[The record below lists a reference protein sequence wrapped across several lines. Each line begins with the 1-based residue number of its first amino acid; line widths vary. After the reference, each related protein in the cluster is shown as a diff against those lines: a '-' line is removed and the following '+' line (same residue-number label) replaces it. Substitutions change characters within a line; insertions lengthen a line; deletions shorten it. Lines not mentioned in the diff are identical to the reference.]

1 MNPQPGLTANAAPDM
16 PARLHALA
24 LRCIP
29 GATGVAGVRE
39 VTSGASQSLWA
50 FDALT
55 PAGVVPLIVR
65 IARLWSEQAQAGS
78 AGMAAEAALLRLAA
92 AGGVPVPALHGELI
106 PQDGLGEGYVMQR
119 LDGETRGPR
128 ILRDAAFDAVRPQL
142 AAQCGEIM
150 ARIHALPRAALPPLR
165 TAFAHDEATGWAERL
180 RAGGSVR
187 PVLAWAL
194 RWLLDHASAPQ
205 GEAVLVHA
213 DFRNGNLMVGP
224 EGVRGVLDWEL
235 AHLGDPMEDLGLF
248 CMNAWRYGQID
259 QPAGGLGSREALFA
273 GYTRVTGQ
281 PVDAAR
287 VHWWEVFGAFKW
299 CVSCDSMGRA
309 FSTGADPALERAA
322 IGRRAS
328 ESELEL
334 LHLLAPRP

>member
-1 MNPQPGLTANAAPDM
+1 MTLEHSDNSDTDM
-16 PARLHALA
+16 ASKLHAVA

-39 VTSGASQSLWA
+39 ITSGASQSLRA

-55 PAGVVPLIVR
+55 PQGEVPLVVR
-65 IARLWSEQAQAGS
+65 SARLWSAETQAGS
-78 AGMAAEAALLRLAA
+78 AGMAAEAALLRVAA
-92 AGGVPVPALHGELI
+92 AGDIPVPVVHGELI

-119 LDGETRGPR
+119 LRGETRGAR
-128 ILRDAAFDAVRPQL
+128 ILRDASFDAVRPGL
-142 AAQCGEIM
+142 AAQCGAIM

-165 TAFAHDEATGWAERL
+165 TAFARDEALGWAERL
-180 RAGGSVR
+180 RAGGTSR

-194 RWLLDHASAPQ
+194 RWLLTHAPEPQ

-224 EGVRGVLDWEL
+224 EGVLGVLDWEL

-248 CMNAWRYGQID
+248 CMNAWRYGNID
-259 QPAGGLGSREALFA
+259 QPAGGFGSREALFA
-273 GYTRVTGQ
+273 GYAGVAGK
-281 PVDAAR
+281 PIDAAR
-287 VHWWEVFGAFKW
+287 VHWWEVFGTVKW

-309 FSTGADPALERAA
+309 FSTGADTALERAA

-334 LHLLAPRP
+334 LHLLVPRN

>member
-1 MNPQPGLTANAAPDM
+1 MTPEPSTPPDM
-16 PARLHALA
+16 PSRLHSVA

-29 GATGVAGVRE
+29 GSTGVTGVRE
-39 VTSGASQSLWA
+39 ITSGASQSLWA

-55 PAGVVPLIVR
+55 PQGAVPLIVR
-65 IARLWSEQAQAGS
+65 IARLWSAEAQAGS
-78 AGMAAEAALLRLAA
+78 AGMPAEAALLRLAA
-92 AGGVPVPALHGELI
+92 AGGVPVPALRGELT
-106 PQDGLGEGYVMQR
+106 PEDGLGEGYVMQR
-119 LDGETRGPR
+119 LEGETRGPR
-128 ILRDAAFDAVRPQL
+128 ILRDSAFDAVRPQL
-142 AAQCGEIM
+142 AAQCGAIM
-150 ARIHALPRAALPPLR
+150 ARIHALPRASLPPLR
-165 TAFAHDEATGWAERL
+165 TAFAHDEALGWAERL

-194 RWLLDHASAPQ
+194 RWLLEHAPAPQ
-205 GEAVLVHA
+205 GDAVLVHA
-213 DFRNGNLMVGP
+213 DFRNGNLMVGHD
-224 EGVRGVLDWEL
+224 GVRGVLDWEL

-273 GYTRVTGQ
+273 GYTGITGLA
-281 PVDAAR
+281 VDADR
-287 VHWWEVFGAFKW
+287 VHWWEVFGTFKW

-334 LHLLAPRP
+334 LHLLAPRS

>member
-1 MNPQPGLTANAAPDM
+1 MNPASSASNADM
-16 PARLHALA
+16 ATRLCGVAR
-24 LRCIP
+24 RCIA
-29 GATGVAGVRE
+29 GATEVAHVRE
-39 VTSGASQSLWA
+39 ITSGASQSLWA
-50 FDALT
+50 FDAIT
-55 PAGVVPLIVR
+55 PEGTLPLVVR
-65 IARLWSEQAQAGS
+65 SARLWSEQAQAGS

-92 AGGVPVPALHGELI
+92 AGGVPVPALRGELL
-106 PQDGLGEGYVMQR
+106 PEDGLGEGYVMER
-119 LDGETRGPR
+119 LEGETRGPR
-128 ILRDAAFDAVRPQL
+128 ILRDAAFDAVRPRL
-142 AAQCGEIM
+142 AEQCGAIM

-165 TAFAHDEATGWAERL
+165 TAFARDEAMGWAERL
-180 RAGGSVR
+180 RAGGSAR

-194 RWLLDHASAPQ
+194 LWLLANAPEPLAHAT
-205 GEAVLVHA
+205 LVHA
-213 DFRNGNLMVGP
+213 DFRNGNLMIGP

-259 QPAGGLGSREALFA
+259 LHAGGLGSREALFA
-273 GYTRVTGQ
+273 GYTRVTGI

-299 CVSCDSMGRA
+299 CVSCDSMGQA
-309 FSTGADPALERAA
+309 FSSGLDRSLERAA
-322 IGRRAS
+322 VGRRAS

>member
-1 MNPQPGLTANAAPDM
+1 MKPQAVVDSGCAGGM

-29 GATGVAGVRE
+29 GATGVTGVRE

-55 PAGVVPLIVR
+55 PAGAVPLIVR

-92 AGGVPVPALHGELI
+92 AGGVPVPALHAEL
-106 PQDGLGEGYVMQR
+106 QADDGLGEGYVMQR

-128 ILRDAAFDAVRPQL
+128 ILRDPAFDAIRPRL
-142 AAQCGEIM
+142 AAQCGAIM

-165 TAFAHDEATGWAERL
+165 TAFAHDEAMGWAERL
-180 RAGGSVR
+180 RAAGGVR

-194 RWLLDHASAPQ
+194 RWLLAHAPAPQ
-205 GEAVLVHA
+205 GEAALVHA

-224 EGVRGVLDWEL
+224 DGVRAVLDWEL

-259 QPAGGLGSREALFA
+259 RPAGGLGSREDLFA
-273 GYTRVTGQ
+273 GYSSVTGQ

-287 VHWWEVFGAFKW
+287 VHWWEVFGTFKW

-309 FSTGADPALERAA
+309 FSSGADPSLERAA

-334 LHLLAPRP
+334 LHLLAPRH

>member
-1 MNPQPGLTANAAPDM
+1 MSPASLASPADM
-16 PARLHALA
+16 ATRLRGVAR
-24 LRCIP
+24 RCIE
-29 GATGVAGVRE
+29 GATEVADVRE
-39 VTSGASQSLWA
+39 ITSGASQSLWA
-50 FDALT
+50 FDAIT
-55 PAGVVPLIVR
+55 PEGAVPLIVR
-65 IARLWSEQAQAGS
+65 SARLWSEQAQAGS

-92 AGGVPVPALHGELI
+92 AGGVPVPALRGELL
-106 PQDGLGEGYVMQR
+106 PEDGLGEGYVMER
-119 LDGETRGPR
+119 LEGETRGVR
-128 ILRDAAFDAVRPQL
+128 ILRDTAFDAVRPRL
-142 AAQCGEIM
+142 ATQCGAIM

-165 TAFAHDEATGWAERL
+165 TAFARDEALGWAERL
-180 RAGGSVR
+180 RAGGSTR

-194 RWLLDHASAPQ
+194 RWLLAHAPKPPAT
-205 GEAVLVHA
+205 AALVHA
-213 DFRNGNLMVGP
+213 DFRNGNLMIGP

-259 QPAGGLGSREALFA
+259 QPAGGLGSRDALFA
-273 GYTRVTGQ
+273 GYEDVSGM

-299 CVSCDSMGRA
+299 CVSCDSMGQA
-309 FSTGADPALERAA
+309 FSSGLDPSLERAA
-322 IGRRAS
+322 VGRRAS